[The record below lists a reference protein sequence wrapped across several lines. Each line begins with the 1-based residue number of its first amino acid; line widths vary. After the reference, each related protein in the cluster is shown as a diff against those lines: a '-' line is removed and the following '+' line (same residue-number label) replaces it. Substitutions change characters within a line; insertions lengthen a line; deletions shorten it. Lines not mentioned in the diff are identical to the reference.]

1 MKDWGSLKY
10 FFGIEVS
17 QAHKRIFLPKIKYV
31 LDLLQ
36 KTCMPT
42 YWLIDTFI
50 KESLKLYVESN
61 QISYDEKRC
70 QGFIGDW
77 YI

>member
-1 MKDWGSLKY
+1 MFFETL
-10 FFGIEVS
+10 FFGIEAS
-17 QAHKRIFLPKIKYV
+17 QSYKRIFLPKIKYV

-36 KTCMPT
+36 ETCMPT

-61 QISYDEKRC
+61 HISYNKERC
-70 QGFIGDW
+70 QGSIGDW
-77 YI
+77 CT